1 MHLCNETITVFNAK
15 LDETDGYD
23 IYTGTVIN
31 SASWHCDIKSTVD
44 NSGLKAGYLFTIRI
58 PTDADFS
65 GKAYADPLT
74 YAGGDPDNLFTLQNG
89 DVIVKGEVTET
100 GLKPADLHKNYEA
113 FTVLSV
119 TDNRRA
125 KAPHWKVV
133 GA

>member
-1 MHLCNETITVFNAK
+1 MHLCNETITVFNAQ

-23 IYTGTVIN
+23 VYTGTVITG
-31 SASWHCDIKSTVD
+31 ASWHCGIKSTVD
-44 NSGLKAGYLFTIRI
+44 TSGLKAANEFTVRI
-58 PTDADFS
+58 PEDADFS

-100 GLKPADLHKNYEA
+100 NPKPADLLKKYES
-113 FTVLSV
+113 FTVLGV

-125 KAPHWKVV
+125 QAPHWKVV